1 MMYSVREERLN
12 ALSHFLGLIFSMVAM
27 ALMIHSALYYGMW
40 NVIAV
45 SFFGVAMIMMYG
57 ASTCYHAVT
66 NPKLKRIF
74 RTLDHMNIYFLIA
87 GTYTPI
93 ALIALHGT
101 MGWIIFC
108 VLWGVTVF
116 GLIYKLFFFG
126 DSWVSSAL
134 YIAMGW
140 VALFFIGDIVAVL
153 PSACLMW
160 IILGGVFYTS
170 GVVFYMMDEKIE
182 YCHFVWHL
190 FVLMGTFCHFMG
202 IYLYIIPMTVN

>member
-12 ALSHFLGLIFSMVAM
+12 ALSHFIGLTFSVVAIILMVHK
-27 ALMIHSALYYGMW
+27 ALDYGMW
-40 NVIAV
+40 NVIGVA
-45 SFFGVAMIMMYG
+45 FFGVSMVMMYG
-57 ASTCYHAVT
+57 ASTFYHAA
-66 NPKLKRIF
+66 NHPKLKKIF
-74 RTLDHMNIYFLIA
+74 RTFDHMNIYFLIA

-101 MGWIIFC
+101 VGWIIFS
-108 VLWGVTVF
+108 VLWGVTIF

-134 YIAMGW
+134 YLAMGW
-140 VALFFIGDIVAVL
+140 VALFFINVIVVVL

-160 IILGGVFYTS
+160 IVLGGIFYTS
-170 GVVFYMMDEKIE
+170 GVVFYMMDESIE

-202 IYLYIIPMTVN
+202 VYFYITQMIVA